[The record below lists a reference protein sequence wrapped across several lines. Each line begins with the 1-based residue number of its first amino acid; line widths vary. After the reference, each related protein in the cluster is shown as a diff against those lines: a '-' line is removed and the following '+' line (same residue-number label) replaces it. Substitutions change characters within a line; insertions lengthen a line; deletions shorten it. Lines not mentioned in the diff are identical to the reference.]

1 LEAEGIVV
9 GRKKKAVMFVL
20 LSTAFLC
27 ACSQPGK
34 SGQTSQSDSRQK
46 AAEQVQSEE
55 PAFERP
61 KDQYGLKYWVGNLGG
76 KPVKLPPTIFT
87 VWEYDDSPDTW
98 GGTKEEMAEYK
109 KRPRT
114 YDSIIKSMSFE
125 MRFTDGMF
133 LERYYKAPQTSAE
146 QYETE
151 NNLQDSHWLRIQFES
166 GQRYGVGDMN
176 IYWRNIMSRPKD
188 SSMAYH
194 PTNKKVYGLKEYKLN
209 NLSVH
214 GGNEDL
220 YVYSDQ
226 NNNVTTVI
234 YCYDSTFGG
243 GCEQEFLLLPTLKT
257 RAIVNYQ
264 RIHLRDW
271 KLIQQRVSESIQ
283 PYIINSQ

>member
-1 LEAEGIVV
+1 MV
-9 GRKKKAVMFVL
+9 GRKEKAATFVL
-20 LSTAFLC
+20 LSAVFLC
-27 ACSQPGK
+27 ACSQPGQ
-34 SGQTSQSDSRQK
+34 SGQTGQSDSSQK
-46 AAEQVQSEE
+46 VKEQMPSEE

-114 YDSIIKSMSFE
+114 YNSIIKSMSFD

-133 LERYYKAPQTSAE
+133 LERYYKAPQASAE

-151 NNLQDSHWLRIQFES
+151 KNLWNSSWLSIQFES
-166 GQRYGVGDMN
+166 GQRYGAGNMN
-176 IYWRNIMSRPKD
+176 SYWASFINMPKN

-194 PTNKKVYGLKEYKLN
+194 PTGKKVYGLQEYKLN
-209 NLSVH
+209 NPSIH
-214 GGNEDL
+214 GINKDS
-220 YVYSDQ
+220 YVYLDEK
-226 NNNVTTVI
+226 NNVTTVVD
-234 YCYDSTFGG
+234 CHDDRFGG
-243 GCEQEFLLLPTLKT
+243 SCEQRFLLIPDLKA
-257 RAIVNYQ
+257 RAIVNYK
-264 RIHLRDW
+264 RVHLRDW
-271 KLIQQRVSESIQ
+271 RLIQQRVSESIQ

>member
-1 LEAEGIVV
+1 MV

-27 ACSQPGK
+27 ACSQLGQ

-46 AAEQVQSEE
+46 ATAQSEE
-55 PAFERP
+55 PAFKRP

-87 VWEYDDSPDTW
+87 VWEYDDSPDIW

-114 YDSIIKSMSFE
+114 YDSVINSMSFD

-151 NNLQDSHWLRIQFES
+151 KNLWNSPWLSIQFES
-166 GQRYGVGDMN
+166 GQRYGAGDMN
-176 IYWRNIMSRPKD
+176 IYWHNIMSRDKD
-188 SSMAYH
+188 STISYH
-194 PTNKKVYGLKEYKLN
+194 PTGKKLYGLQEYKLN
-209 NLSVH
+209 NLPVY
-214 GGNEDL
+214 GIKKDL
-220 YVYSDQ
+220 YAYEDNQ
-226 NNNVTTVI
+226 GNIVTII
-234 YCYDSTFGG
+234 YCHDDRFGG
-243 GCEQEFLLLPTLKT
+243 GC
-257 RAIVNYQ
+257 
-264 RIHLRDW
+264 
-271 KLIQQRVSESIQ
+271 
-283 PYIINSQ
+283 